1 MSWKTLKRS
10 ITSSP
15 PNNFFMRAPNDQHFL
30 VDDNAVER
38 IADAVPVFDR
48 DVLEIGP
55 GGGVLTAAL
64 LERGAHVRAVELD
77 TGLLPNLER
86 RFSDELASGDLTITV
101 GDASKVE
108 LPKFDL
114 VVANL
119 PYSISSKITF
129 RLLEVGFEKAVLM
142 YQLEF
147 AKRLAAAPGNGDYG
161 RLSVMTQAMA
171 DVEFL
176 LELPPESF
184 NPPPEVWSAVVV
196 LTPRA
201 PPVPIDNQ
209 KMFSDVVREVFSHR
223 RKTLSNC
230 LKGLSSIYGKEKT
243 AAFIASCKPEL
254 LKKRPEVLSVAEFI
268 ELSNSFAALL

>member
-1 MSWKTLKRS
+1 
-10 ITSSP
+10 
-15 PNNFFMRAPNDQHFL
+15 MRAPNDQHFL

-86 RFSDELASGDLTITV
+86 RFSDELASGDLTITI

-243 AAFIASCKPEL
+243 AAFIASCEPEL